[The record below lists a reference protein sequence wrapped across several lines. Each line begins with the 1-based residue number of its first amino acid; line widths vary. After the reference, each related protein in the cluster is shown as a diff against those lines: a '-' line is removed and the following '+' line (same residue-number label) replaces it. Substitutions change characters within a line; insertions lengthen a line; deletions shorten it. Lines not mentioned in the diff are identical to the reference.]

1 MKSLSLL
8 SWIVGWQ
15 VLLIE
20 YDIVYMTKKA
30 VKGSMFADHLA
41 DNVVEDYEQLNFDLP
56 NEDVLAV
63 ENDGGEND

>member
-30 VKGSMFADHLA
+30 VKGSMIADHLA